1 MTSTDQH
8 STEQQ
13 TGGTQAVTVY
23 RGAVEGHLY
32 VVRARHGVMDTW
44 ATLIIDGVFHDPRR
58 EKEPRTGTVSVGTG
72 AREATGGEVS
82 GEADGLAFG
91 VEDGF
96 GKVVY
101 EVRRPDEKGKLRTA
115 ERIRIRTAGL
125 GGKGEVDVLG
135 SAEGVGTG
143 GFFPTPLAPDEGTA
157 SWARE
162 QRKLAHPVRFALV
175 RALATAAKVLIP
187 LLGIGA
193 LFSGLLDPVKEW
205 IADRVRPVVE
215 AIAEFLQPVREMID
229 AVLEPVRRFGAWL
242 SEVLFGWIPE
252 LSFDLPTPDVPGW
265 VIEVAFPVG
274 LVLAVFLMTLRGL
287 RRRHG
292 QLEQARRSAAPEE
305 RDPEGDPEQG

>member
-91 VEDGF
+91 VEDSF
-96 GKVVY
+96 GKITYAVK
-101 EVRRPDEKGKLRTA
+101 RPDEDGQLRIA
-115 ERIRIRTAGL
+115 ERIRISTAGL
-125 GGKGEVDVLG
+125 GGKGEVEVLG
-135 SAEGVGTG
+135 SAERVG

-157 SWARE
+157 SWGRE

-175 RALATAAKVLIP
+175 RAMLTAAKFLIP
-187 LLGIGA
+187 LLGLGA
-193 LFSGLLDPVKEW
+193 LFSGLLDPVTQW
-205 IADRVRPVVE
+205 VADRVRPVVD
-215 AIAEFLQPVREMID
+215 AIVRFLQPVGEMID
-229 AVLEPVRRFGAWL
+229 AVLEPIRRFAAWL
-242 SEVLFGWIPE
+242 SELLFGWIPE
-252 LSFDLPTPDVPGW
+252 LSFDLPVPEVPAW
-265 VIEVAFPVG
+265 VVEVAFPVG
-274 LVLAVFLMTLRGL
+274 LVLVVFLMTLRGL
-287 RRRHG
+287 RRRRD
-292 QLEQARRSAAPEE
+292 QLEQARSSAIPGE
-305 RDPEGDPEQG
+305 RADDDEPPEQG